1 MMSARTTMAYPD
13 ASVRNGDV
21 HVTGRR
27 IVATIIDGL
36 FFAGAYGVMA
46 AFFGSL
52 TYHGELYW
60 TASMP
65 AAANVAYGVL
75 VVAYYLV
82 LEGYRGQTIGKM
94 VTGIRVA
101 DELTGDPPTFRAVAI
116 RTAPRLVDGL
126 AGYLVAFVTV
136 LLTGRR
142 QRLGDLAAHTLVVAS
157 R

>member
-1 MMSARTTMAYPD
+1 MGAGMTTAYHH

-27 IVATIIDGL
+27 VGATIIDGL
-36 FFAGAYGVMA
+36 LFAGVYGVMA
-46 AFFGSL
+46 ASFGTV

-60 TASMP
+60 TASMS
-65 AAANVAYGVL
+65 AAVNVAYAVL

-94 VTGIRVA
+94 FTGIRVA
-101 DELTGDPPTFRAVAI
+101 DELTGDRPTFRAVTI
-116 RTAPRLVDGL
+116 RTILRAVDGL
-126 AGYLVAFVTV
+126 ASYLVAFVTV
-136 LLTGRR
+136 LLTSKR
-142 QRLGDLAAHTLVVAS
+142 QRLGDLAAHTVVVAA